1 MIEYLPCLP
10 LLCRSVC
17 RCCVEVSVAGCAL
30 YILHFRL
37 LFTTLTPTRTLHRT
51 LTLTPTITFRRI
63 LTPTIIRTLPLP
75 HAHPSEQ
82 IPGHGAQ
89 PEEKLGNS
97 GMLGK
102 IQGSGSRDTVRKK
115 KKTRELWE
123 LWELWNC
130 RKTAIFEIS
139 GFLMHFLI

>member
-1 MIEYLPCLP
+1 MGAHSYAKGFHFF
-10 LLCRSVC
+10 
-17 RCCVEVSVAGCAL
+17 VETLKGSCGCAL
-30 YILHFRL
+30 YLLHFRL

-115 KKTRELWE
+115 KKLG
-123 LWELWNC
+123 N
-130 RKTAIFEIS
+130 S
-139 GFLMHFLI
+139 GNSRNSGILEKQRFLKFPDF

>member
-1 MIEYLPCLP
+1 M
-10 LLCRSVC
+10 RT
-17 RCCVEVSVAGCAL
+17 VSST
-30 YILHFRL
+30 HFRL
-37 LFTTLTPTRTLHRT
+37 LFTTLAPTRTLQRT

-102 IQGSGSRDTVRKK
+102 IQGSGSRDVVRRKK
-115 KKTRELWE
+115 KKSGIVGFWGLWDSG
-123 LWELWNC
+123 
-130 RKTAIFEIS
+130 KTAISEIS
-139 GFLMHFLI
+139 

>member
-1 MIEYLPCLP
+1 MGAHSYAKGFHFF
-10 LLCRSVC
+10 
-17 RCCVEVSVAGCAL
+17 VETLKGSCGCAL
-30 YILHFRL
+30 YLLHFRL

-89 PEEKLGNS
+89 
-97 GMLGK
+97 
-102 IQGSGSRDTVRKK
+102 K

-139 GFLMHFLI
+139 GFLMHFLF